1 MEIAYFCIP
10 KFIENMKN
18 KLLLIILLTLFVSNA
33 QAQSYSKLFKKV
45 DPSVVLIKV
54 ESKELVTD
62 RATLSKQMITT
73 SGLGSGV
80 VINADGSIMTA
91 NHVIADAENIIIEF
105 ANGEEVPANVVTS
118 SKDADVALI
127 KLVWIPKNMQVATL
141 GDSDATDIG
150 ERVMIIGA
158 PYGLSHSLST
168 GVISGRHI
176 EKNTQNNLVASEFF
190 QTDAAINHGN
200 SGGPVFNMKGDVI
213 GIVSSI
219 LSESGGFEGI
229 GFAATSNV
237 AKEHLLG
244 KQPFWFGVEFEVVH
258 GELAKIFNLPQ
269 ESGLAIQKVVSASP
283 AALAGLKA
291 GIYETNIEGSEFLT
305 GGDFVLSVANFTI
318 SPSLNMEDVRMH
330 FANMKSGTTFK
341 IKVFRDGKIVDLV
354 AVAP

>member
-1 MEIAYFCIP
+1 MKKHIP
-10 KFIENMKN
+10 LAF
-18 KLLLIILLTLFVSNA
+18 LFAFLASSVC
-33 QAQSYSKLFKKV
+33 AQSYSKLFKKV
-45 DPSVVLIKV
+45 DPTVVLIKV

-62 RATLSKQMITT
+62 RSTLTKQMVTT

-91 NHVIADAENIIIEF
+91 NHVIADAESILVEF
-105 ANGEEVPANVVTS
+105 ANGEEVPANVVTG

-127 KLVWIPKNMQVATL
+127 KLVWIPKNMQVAKI
-141 GDSDATDIG
+141 GDSDLVEVGDQ
-150 ERVMIIGA
+150 VLIIGA

-168 GVISGRHI
+168 GIISGHI
-176 EKNTQNNLVASEFF
+176 IDKDSKNVDKDSKNDLVTSEFF

-200 SGGPVFNMKGDVI
+200 SGGPMFNMKGEVI

-237 AKEHLLG
+237 AKDHLLG

-269 ESGLAIQKVVSASP
+269 ESGLAIQKVVSATP

-291 GIYETNIEGSEFLT
+291 GIYETNIEGSKFLT
-305 GGDFVLSVANFTI
+305 GGDFILAVDKFVI
-318 SPSLNMEDVRMH
+318 SPSLNLEEVRTY

-341 IKVFRDGKIVDLV
+341 IKVFRAGKILDLV

>member
-1 MEIAYFCIP
+1 
-10 KFIENMKN
+10 MKN
-18 KLLLIILLTLFVSNA
+18 KLPVIILILLFTNTVH
-33 QAQSYSKLFKKV
+33 AQSYSKLFKKV
-45 DPSVVLIKV
+45 DPTVVLVKV

-62 RATLSKQMITT
+62 RATLTKQMVAT

-91 NHVIADAENIIIEF
+91 NHVIADAENIIVEF

-141 GDSDATDIG
+141 GDSETVEIG
-150 ERVMIIGA
+150 DRVMIIGA

-168 GVISGRHI
+168 GIISGRHI
-176 EKNTQNNLVASEFF
+176 EKDTQNDLIASEFF

-200 SGGPVFNMKGDVI
+200 SGGPMFNMKGEVI
-213 GIVSSI
+213 GLVSSI

-244 KQPFWFGVEFEVVH
+244 KQPFWFGVEFEVIH

-269 ESGLAIQKVVSASP
+269 ESGLAIQKVMSASP
-283 AALAGLKA
+283 AALAGLKP
-291 GIYETNIEGSEFLT
+291 GIYETSIEGAKFLT
-305 GGDFVLSVANFTI
+305 GGDFVLAVADFTI
-318 SPSLNMEDVRMH
+318 SPTLNFEEVRTY
-330 FANMKSGTTFK
+330 FANMKTGTTFK
-341 IKVFRDGKIVDLV
+341 IKVFRNGSIINLV

>member
-1 MEIAYFCIP
+1 MKLKLSIAIIFS
-10 KFIENMKN
+10 
-18 KLLLIILLTLFVSNA
+18 LIITNVS
-33 QAQSYSKLFKKV
+33 AQSYSKLFKKV
-45 DPSVVLIKV
+45 DPTVVLIKV

-62 RATLSKQMITT
+62 RATLTKQMVTT

-80 VINADGSIMTA
+80 VVKEDGSIMTA
-91 NHVIADAENIIIEF
+91 NHVIADAENIIVEF
-105 ANGEEVPANVVTS
+105 ANGEEVPANVVTG

-141 GDSDATDIG
+141 GDSKTTEIG
-150 ERVMIIGA
+150 ERVIIIGA
-158 PYGLSHSLST
+158 PYGLTHSLST

-176 EKNTQNNLVASEFF
+176 EKDNKNDFVESEFF

-200 SGGPVFNMKGDVI
+200 SGGPMFNMKGEVI
-213 GIVSSI
+213 GLVSSI

-237 AKEHLLG
+237 AKQQLLG
-244 KQPFWFGVEFEVVH
+244 KQPFWFGVEFETVT

-283 AALAGLKA
+283 AALAGLRA
-291 GIYETNIEGSEFLT
+291 GIYETNIEGAKFLT
-305 GGDFVLSVANFTI
+305 GGDFVLAIDHFTI
-318 SPSLNMEDVRMH
+318 SPSLNLEEVRTY
-330 FANMKSGTTFK
+330 FANMKSGTTFT
-341 IKVFRDGKIVDLV
+341 IKVFRNGKTLDLV